1 MARARNIKPAFFEN
15 DILADCQPLSR
26 LLFIGLWTIADKA
39 GRLEKRV
46 KKIKAQLLPY
56 DNCDCKKLLNELEK
70 SGFIVSY
77 KVKES
82 VYIQILNFDKHQ
94 NPHIKETASTIPAP
108 CKNSISMEEESLI
121 PDSLLLIPDT
131 GYPMSTIDDAVL
143 GWNSL
148 GLTQVQKLSPSREVL
163 LRARLKDVDGLDGW
177 NVALD
182 KIEASDFLSGKKT
195 DWKANFDF
203 VIKDSNFTKI
213 MEGNY
218 DNGTH
223 TTNTKNK
230 GLTPDEELQ
239 QYLDRPR
246 QQ

>member
-39 GRLEKRV
+39 
-46 KKIKAQLLPY
+46 QLLPY

-70 SGFIVSY
+70 NGFIVSY

-223 TTNTKNK
+223 TNNAQK
-230 GLTPDEELQ
+230 GSVDDELQ
-239 QYLDRPR
+239 QFLER
-246 QQ
+246 